1 MKYAFFC
8 DTGILYGRCYPS
20 DTHHEACKKF
30 LKKYPISRHEY
41 FYPKI
46 VLDELDNHKRK
57 LDRSNKLNKRERG
70 YARTF
75 QQCIDRLVAKMEEFD
90 ANSKEEFIDDFQ
102 QLLKELPKVIDA
114 ITYNQLNDVEIIANA
129 IIWSLITRN
138 DKKTLITVDGLDL
151 SNNQDKIIEK
161 AINTAK
167 CPITLEI
174 IYVPSLFN

>member
-1 MKYAFFC
+1 
-8 DTGILYGRCYPS
+8 
-20 DTHHEACKKF
+20 
-30 LKKYPISRHEY
+30 
-41 FYPKI
+41 
-46 VLDELDNHKRK
+46 
-57 LDRSNKLNKRERG
+57 
-70 YARTF
+70 
-75 QQCIDRLVAKMEEFD
+75 MEEFD

-138 DKKTLITVDGLDL
+138 KKTLITVDGLNL